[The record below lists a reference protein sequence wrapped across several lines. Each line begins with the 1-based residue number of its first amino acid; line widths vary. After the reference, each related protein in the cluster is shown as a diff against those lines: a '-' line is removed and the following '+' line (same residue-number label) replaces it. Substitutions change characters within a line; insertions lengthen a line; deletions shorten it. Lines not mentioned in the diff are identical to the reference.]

1 MLKYKVAKIITTS
14 FCPRVVRESAELT
27 GNPLGYFSH
36 SQKFTTP
43 ESIIDLI
50 KLNIEKELSCDPG
63 ADVDLI
69 IVNNDT
75 GWKLGRSYLDGIDN
89 IKLPRGI
96 VRIFHRENYGR
107 SFGGYNFAFEKL
119 RTEYDYFI
127 FTEDDILLTK
137 DNYALLGIE
146 SFEKINN
153 CGFVAYQSL
162 TDKSFLNLSKEDTL
176 HAHGGVG
183 LSSTKVLTNLYKKSG
198 NLPYAIQET
207 SQDYEDI
214 IRYGEVNFT
223 NKISKLGYR
232 LINIPS
238 DTKLY
243 SFAYD
248 EMRGI
253 TVERYATFYE
263 KMQYFIK
270 LYLYKIPYI
279 RAIFR
284 RLS

>member
-36 SQKFTTP
+36 SQKFTIP

-50 KLNIEKELSCDPG
+50 NLN
-63 ADVDLI
+63 
-69 IVNNDT
+69 N
-75 GWKLGRSYLDGIDN
+75 
-89 IKLPRGI
+89 
-96 VRIFHRENYGR
+96 
-107 SFGGYNFAFEKL
+107 
-119 RTEYDYFI
+119 
-127 FTEDDILLTK
+127 
-137 DNYALLGIE
+137 
-146 SFEKINN
+146 
-153 CGFVAYQSL
+153 
-162 TDKSFLNLSKEDTL
+162 EDTL

-183 LSSTKVLTNLYKKSG
+183 LSSTKVLNNLYKKSG

-248 EMRGI
+248 EMIGI

-270 LYLYKIPYI
+270 LYFYKIPYI

>member
-1 MLKYKVAKIITTS
+1 M
-14 FCPRVVRESAELT
+14 
-27 GNPLGYFSH
+27 
-36 SQKFTTP
+36 
-43 ESIIDLI
+43 
-50 KLNIEKELSCDPG
+50 
-63 ADVDLI
+63 
-69 IVNNDT
+69 
-75 GWKLGRSYLDGIDN
+75 
-89 IKLPRGI
+89 
-96 VRIFHRENYGR
+96 
-107 SFGGYNFAFEKL
+107 
-119 RTEYDYFI
+119 
-127 FTEDDILLTK
+127 
-137 DNYALLGIE
+137 
-146 SFEKINN
+146 
-153 CGFVAYQSL
+153 
-162 TDKSFLNLSKEDTL
+162 SKEDTL

-183 LSSTKVLTNLYKKSG
+183 LSSTKVLTDLYKKSG
-198 NLPYAIQET
+198 NLPYAKQGS

-248 EMRGI
+248 VMRGI